1 MSRTKSF
8 EIEKRAVWEAFKLVK
23 ANRGAAG
30 VDGQSIRQF
39 EEKLADNLYKL
50 WNRMSSG
57 SYFPPPVKAVDIP
70 KKTGGKRTLGIPT
83 VADRTAQMVVKM
95 KMEPLIE
102 PLFHPDSYGYR
113 PGKSA
118 KDALTITRKRCWQYD
133 WVLEFDIKG
142 LFDNIDHALLMKAV
156 QKHVKEDWIILYL
169 KRWLVAPL
177 SGVDGKLT
185 ERKQGTP
192 QGGVISPLL
201 ANLFLHYVFDMWMQ
215 KNHPQN
221 PFARYADDGIVHC
234 RTEEEA
240 CEMRDKIAARFVECK
255 LEMHPDKT
263 RIVYCKDYRRKGKH
277 SSKSFDFLGFTFRPR
292 KAKGD
297 RGPAFMGYLPA
308 ISQSAKKSIR
318 QTVRS
323 WNIPRQTRGTIEDL
337 SERYNP
343 VLRGWVN
350 YYGSFYP
357 SALAPIYHHFDHK
370 LIIWAMRKHKKLR
383 GKYKKSQQWL
393 VRIAEVN
400 PNLFHHWRIGY
411 KPSGW
416 IIRAV

>member
-8 EIEKRAVWEAFKLVK
+8 EIEKQAVWEAFKLVK

-39 EEKLADNLYKL
+39 EEKLSDNLYKL

-57 SYFPPPVKAVDIP
+57 SYFPPPVKAVEIP
-70 KKTGGKRTLGIPT
+70 KKSGGKRTLGIPT

-95 KMEPLIE
+95 KIEPLIE
-102 PLFHPDSYGYR
+102 PVFHHDSYGYR

-118 KDALTITRKRCWQYD
+118 KDALAITRKRCWEYD

-142 LFDNIDHALLMKAV
+142 LFDNIDHTLLMKAI
-156 QKHVKEDWIILYL
+156 QKHVKEEWIILYL

-177 SGVDGKLT
+177 SNVDGDLV

-201 ANLFLHYVFDMWMQ
+201 ANLFLHYVFDLWMQ
-215 KNHPQN
+215 RNHPHN

-234 RTEEEA
+234 KTEKEA
-240 CEMRDKIAARFVECK
+240 CEMRDKIASRLVECK
-255 LEMHPDKT
+255 LEIHPVKT
-263 RIVYCKDYRRKGKH
+263 RIVYCRDYKRTGKH
-277 SSKSFDFLGFTFRPR
+277 SSNSFDFLGFAFRPR
-292 KAKGD
+292 RAKGKK
-297 RGPAFMGYLPA
+297 GNIFMGFLPA
-308 ISQSAKKSIR
+308 ISNGAKKSIK
-318 QTVRS
+318 QTIRS
-323 WNIPRQTRGTIEDL
+323 WNIPTQTAGTIEEL
-337 SERYNP
+337 SKYYNP
-343 VLRGWVN
+343 ALRGWIN

-357 SALAPIYHHFDHK
+357 SELATIYRHFDHK
-370 LIIWAMRKHKKLR
+370 LIIWAMRKYKRMR
-383 GKYKKSQQWL
+383 GKYKKTQNWLIRISQ
-393 VRIAEVN
+393 AN
-400 PNLFHHWRIGY
+400 PDLFHHWRIGH